1 MKKIWFLILFL
12 IFSVI
17 SISSADSSWAN
28 FEDFTLKLDAL
39 GINVASLRI
48 QDKLSRYQLTRLLNA
63 VECHDCVL
71 PTQETI
77 NHFNQPFWQNFT
89 TLPGKDFRD
98 IPFGNAKHN
107 STNYY
112 YCVAY
117 AGEQNY
123 MRGYPLQTSPFCSGN
138 FCGQRSISK
147 GEFYQT
153 LVNLI
158 GTRVAPRYT
167 IPRKEIKNWLQKM
180 DSSKYEF
187 RTFDSEEIKLINS
200 STATST
206 PARSSQELNL
216 YLKYCM
222 FNTAECGFRNFNKI
236 KSGIW
241 PIAQMNL
248 LIKEG
253 IITPDDTDQ
262 ISSPISP
269 EQALQM
275 LYQVYHLHTQCDFN
289 ADYDCDGI
297 KNSQDNC
304 PYSYNPSQA
313 DLDNDAIGDVC
324 DPDIDGDGE
333 SNPIGFVDD
342 TWNINFA
349 LLYGKKLQDKTPLW
363 PEQQDQYHFLI
374 IDSISQTPP
383 YTIKAHIQSKSQ
395 PSKIEWDFDDGSH
408 SQGLKASHIYEQWG
422 IFTIRAKITEKNWMS
437 RLISTQIQIPETGQ
451 NHFLSLNQ
459 VLINGNKATITAD
472 AIWPFDRYEWTNSAT
487 KQKQTS
493 SQLSAF
499 SPSLLTWVRNNITLK
514 AYQAG
519 KLLAFASTDIREL
532 NGKFVNAHLQIQ
544 PQTYTLNQ
552 NITPILRLSSLSLSN
567 IATTERDFWDQTI
580 ENEKNLTPSHRYTIA
595 GGYSLIQKT
604 KLNNGQ
610 FLISTASLALAD
622 SKKTMPQA
630 VNLYFLSLN
639 EKNLKLRLQPLFPTP
654 QITKAN
660 LQFSPLENISKENI
674 SVGETIFYQI
684 GQEGSLNIKSSYQL
698 GNTILKSESV
708 VSTSRSSL
716 NNITLDE
723 KTMYSGLKCD
733 MDKQGVPDKYD
744 IDIDGDGIPNLL
756 GLIKYEKSDCSLIP
770 GENVN
775 QNLYQQHFG
784 VCALDNCPFVYN
796 KDQADLNNNGIW
808 DVCEELT
815 PKCWDG
821 KIDEEESCLSCP
833 QDVWECTSI
842 CGNGKIE
849 PWETCKNCPQDVGEC
864 SAFCGNGKIEPWETC
879 KTCPQDVGECS
890 AFCGNGKRESAENCT
905 NCPTDVPICSSSCG
919 NGKIDPGEA
928 CDDGK
933 QNGKNKKCSL
943 ACTLTNSPSPL
954 CWNGKID
961 LWETCLTCQ
970 ADLKGICITLAN
982 QNLCGNGK
990 IDQGE
995 TCKNC
1000 PQDVQR
1006 CFSLCGN
1013 GIVETHLGEECDE
1026 GSQNGQGKCSKTCT
1040 LTNLCGNG
1048 KIDSGETCISCPQD
1062 VKTCDID
1069 GDKIPD
1075 PIDECP
1081 NIPGPINNGGCPT
1094 PPIQCQGENCALVL
1108 PNCNKCPCEYAD
1120 FSNTLHQNDK
1130 VRAKLRDLPTNSH
1143 YNFSDFAPLS
1153 NFISP

>member
-39 GINVASLRI
+39 GINVASLRV

-63 VECHDCVL
+63 VECHDCIL

-77 NHFNQPFWQNFT
+77 NHFNQSFWQNFT

-138 FCGQRSISK
+138 FCGQKSVSK

-253 IITPDDTDQ
+253 IITQDDTDQ

-304 PYSYNPSQA
+304 PYNYNPSQA

-383 YTIKAHIQSKSQ
+383 YTVKAHIQSKSQ

-408 SQGLKASHIYEQWG
+408 SQGLRASHIYEQWG

-437 RLISTQIQIPETGQ
+437 RLISTQILIPETDQ
-451 NHFLSLNQ
+451 SHFLSLNQ

-532 NGKFVNAHLQIQ
+532 NGKFVNALLQIQ

-552 NITPILRLSSLSLSN
+552 TLSPILRLSSLSLSN
-567 IATTERDFWDQTI
+567 IESTERDFWDQTI
-580 ENEKNLTPSHRYTIA
+580 ENEKNLTPSHRSTIA
-595 GGYSLIQKT
+595 GGYALVPKT
-604 KLNNGQ
+604 KLHNGQ

-660 LQFSPLENISKENI
+660 LQFSPLENISKENVSI
-674 SVGETIFYQI
+674 GETIFYQI
-684 GQEGSLNIKSSYQL
+684 GQEGSFNIKSSYQL
-698 GNTILKSESV
+698 GNTTLKSESV

-775 QNLYQQHFG
+775 QNLYQQH
-784 VCALDNCPFVYN
+784 CALDNCPFVYN

-808 DVCEELT
+808 DACEDLA

-821 KIDEEESCLSCP
+821 KIDEGESCIS
-833 QDVWECTSI
+833 
-842 CGNGKIE
+842 
-849 PWETCKNCPQDVGEC
+849 CPQDVGEC
-864 SAFCGNGKIEPWETC
+864 TSFCGNNKIELWETC
-879 KTCPQDVGECS
+879 KNCPQDVGECS
-890 AFCGNGKRESAENCT
+890 AFCGNGKRESAENCS

-919 NGKIDPGEA
+919 NGKIDPGET

-943 ACTLTNSPSPL
+943 DCTLTHSPSPL

-970 ADLKGICITLAN
+970 ADLKDICITPAN

-1069 GDKIPD
+1069 GDKVPD

-1081 NIPGPINNGGCPT
+1081 NIPGPTNNGGCPT